1 MHCYHHHLSHKILL
15 TITTFKNVSSVSRCL
30 SSVPALAP
38 YGLGSVSTALLMCIY
53 CVPNVPLLYPCHDS
67 VVYLLQ
73 LPCVSALAATDCKLI
88 DTLQWMDKMNAA
100 VGQWTRVTHRA
111 FCSGSTSY
119 VVYHS
124 INIWCPWLA
133 NTAGL
138 KIQHSIT
145 FVHRNVQNIILNH
158 GVAYKK
164 QRM

>member
-15 TITTFKNVSSVSRCL
+15 TITTFKTRLICVSLSQQRPRTCSVWSRQRLHCIANVH
-30 SSVPALAP
+30 
-38 YGLGSVSTALLMCIY
+38 LLC
-53 CVPNVPLLYPCHDS
+53 PNVPPLYPCHDS

-100 VGQWTRVTHRA
+100 VGQWTRVTQRA

-124 INIWCPWLA
+124 INIWCPWFA

-158 GVAYKK
+158 CVAYKK
-164 QRM
+164 QRI